1 MGVDLIMINMVDL
14 IDRVLK
20 QRYFYIE
27 YEHCLEKVY
36 LIKIE
41 IPEDIN
47 NSIILGNLDSR
58 FNASEKLSDYKIKW
72 WLKKDKSDE

>member
-1 MGVDLIMINMVDL
+1 MSNMVNL

-27 YEHCLEKVY
+27 DEGYLEKVS
-36 LIKIE
+36 LINIT

-47 NSIILGNLDSR
+47 NSIILGELDSR

-72 WLKKDKSDE
+72 WLKKDKSE